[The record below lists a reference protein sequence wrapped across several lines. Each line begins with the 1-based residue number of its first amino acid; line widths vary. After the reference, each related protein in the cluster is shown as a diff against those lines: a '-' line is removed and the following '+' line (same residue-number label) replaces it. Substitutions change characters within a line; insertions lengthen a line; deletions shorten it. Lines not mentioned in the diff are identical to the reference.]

1 MQKRGGGVGLITVFS
16 LEKGG
21 GVIERGSLIKDV
33 REIQPFHL
41 EISINS
47 FPNPQPPPPPQQLA
61 TPLTENEVAI
71 SYWGNITLHLTLLA
85 YSKCGQH

>member
-1 MQKRGGGVGLITVFS
+1 MQKRGGGVGLITFFS
-16 LEKGG
+16 LEKGGG

-47 FPNPQPPPPPQQLA
+47 FPNPQPAPPPP
-61 TPLTENEVAI
+61 PPHN
-71 SYWGNITLHLTLLA
+71 S
-85 YSKCGQH
+85 